1 VDGSKAGFGQ
11 ECEPFLKGVPRE
23 PLTVEDEAAVVNV
36 SAARVSPKVPVINQ
50 RNLVVVPD
58 DLLRLFDSKLLYEL
72 RVAIGVDLD
81 PRNED
86 GAVYLSRLIT
96 PAHRHDGR
104 RVDQQFGRPV
114 IEDFHN
120 VVLVELLVKER
131 CGDLCVL
138 GVYGDNAGHAAAS
151 WPGQEVDVGAGR
163 PE

>member
-1 VDGSKAGFGQ
+1 VTGAHGLSCVVSRSWLA
-11 ECEPFLKGVPRE
+11 V
-23 PLTVEDEAAVVNV
+23 PLT
-36 SAARVSPKVPVINQ
+36 SSSFPYTTLFRSRVSI
-50 RNLVVVPD
+50 R
-58 DLLRLFDSKLLYEL
+58 
-72 RVAIGVDLD
+72 VDLD

-86 GAVYLSRLIT
+86 GAVDLACLIA
-96 PAHRHDGR
+96 PAHRHDGS

-120 VVLVELLVKER
+120 VVLVKLLVKER

-151 WPGQEVDVGAGR
+151 WPGQEVDVWAGR